1 VQQERG
7 NNERQRTRKQNL
19 KTWRTRPDWRFTKP
33 YDLSYDYLKFS
44 VRSTYDSDLKRA
56 NKRFTRHSERK
67 SPSNDT
73 IRDAILTRARKP
85 TWVSLI
91 YRTETE

>member
-56 NKRFTRHSERK
+56 NKDARVNVSTNVLPVILRESRRV
-67 SPSNDT
+67 T
-73 IRDAILTRARKP
+73 IRYEMLF
-85 TWVSLI
+85 
-91 YRTETE
+91 